1 MNQNPK
7 ITEMKRREAFKRLI
21 NLSLAGIC
29 LLMEILIFTYIYL
42 KYLYPSL
49 NNILELNYWFNGYLL
64 QEVVYAL
71 MLFFFSKMYGG
82 LRIGFLKNSE
92 IIFSQIFATVIVN
105 LFTYAQMSLMVTR
118 LFYTVPFLEMT
129 LAQILVI
136 IVWIN
141 IANRIYQRVFPPR
154 KLLLVHGNRPIQDIC
169 RKFEGRKDKYT
180 IVECV
185 NIRMKM
191 DKLKRK

>member
-1 MNQNPK
+1 MVVNQNPK

-29 LLMEILIFTYIYL
+29 LLLELLIFTYIYL

-64 QEVVYAL
+64 QEVVYGL

-105 LFTYAQMSLMVTR
+105 LFTYAQMSLMVTSP
-118 LFYTVPFLEMT
+118 FYAVPFLEMT
-129 LAQILVI
+129 LSQILVI

-141 IANRIYQRVFPPR
+141 IAKGYS
-154 KLLLVHGNRPIQDIC
+154 RPESFC
-169 RKFEGRKDKYT
+169 
-180 IVECV
+180 
-185 NIRMKM
+185 
-191 DKLKRK
+191 